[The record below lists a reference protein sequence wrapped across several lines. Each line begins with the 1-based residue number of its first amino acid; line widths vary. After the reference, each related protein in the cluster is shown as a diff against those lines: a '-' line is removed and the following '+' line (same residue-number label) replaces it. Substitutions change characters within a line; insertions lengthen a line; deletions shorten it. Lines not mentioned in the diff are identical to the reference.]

1 MAPGGAEA
9 GPRGMLDGR
18 ADGAVAVPGTPCEQ
32 PVTVN
37 TSAATTIPLRCPG
50 R

>member
-32 PVTVN
+32 PVTAK
-37 TSAATTIPLRCPG
+37 TSAATASAARCAG